1 MGGTKLV
8 KDCGWFVTGTDTG
21 VGKTYVTALL
31 LAALRQTGADAVPMK
46 PVQTGCARRN
56 GGLVAPDL
64 ETALAAAGLKPAPRE
79 KRWMC
84 PARFRTPCSPH
95 LAAAREG
102 GRIRVRDLVAAYRHL
117 AARHASV
124 VVEGAGGVMVPLNT
138 HETML
143 DLMRALR
150 LPVILVARAGLGT
163 INHTLL
169 SLAALRAAE
178 IPLAGV
184 VLNTTQRGES
194 ASLVT
199 SNRATIERLGK
210 VKVLAV
216 LPWRAAPD
224 VASMQKDALF
234 TRMAENFR
242 HAEKSGRSRAVRS
255 RRRDAAFQDCRA
267 WNKHRA
273 PQTPAECSCRR

>member
-1 MGGTKLV
+1 
-8 KDCGWFVTGTDTG
+8 
-21 VGKTYVTALL
+21 
-31 LAALRQTGADAVPMK
+31 
-46 PVQTGCARRN
+46 
-56 GGLVAPDL
+56 
-64 ETALAAAGLKPAPRE
+64 
-79 KRWMC
+79 
-84 PARFRTPCSPH
+84 
-95 LAAAREG
+95 
-102 GRIRVRDLVAAYRHL
+102 
-117 AARHASV
+117 
-124 VVEGAGGVMVPLNT
+124 
-138 HETML
+138 ML